1 MKITTDQLEIFKKI
15 FSLHDK
21 FGNEEVESI
30 KYIHW
35 CEPLGQ
41 YLIGIKLSEG
51 STEFGFKNNK
61 LIVGGNFVSVGAEEI
76 ETINSF
82 IESNKASIKI
92 TNF

>member
-15 FSLHDK
+15 FGLHDK

-61 LIVGGNFVSVGAEEI
+61 LIVNGTFVELSYEDFGLIQSVIENNKSEI
-76 ETINSF
+76 CVSDI
-82 IESNKASIKI
+82 
-92 TNF
+92 